1 VDPVHG
7 LNAISGPRRRYISL
21 INCNLR
27 KEFLT
32 LAVDPTLKNSSDI
45 RLKQTQSSTTSIGV
59 TTDLNATEML
69 LSEKI
74 DEYIFRLG
82 YSNTH
87 TLGIVIQLLVTGKVR
102 VDFRDHYERLQL
114 ARKSDVMDR
123 THAVDLFDRH
133 LESHRKHETQTG
145 QDFTQKIIIESPAPS
160 PTK

>member
-1 VDPVHG
+1 MDSMHE
-7 LNAISGPRRRYISL
+7 LNASSRRRRRYTSL

-27 KEFLT
+27 KVFLPFG
-32 LAVDPTLKNSSDI
+32 VDSTLKNSSDI
-45 RLKQTQSSTTSIGV
+45 RLKQTQSSTTANGV

-114 ARKSDVMDR
+114 AKKSDVMDR

-133 LESHRKHETQTG
+133 LDSHRKHETQTG
-145 QDFTQKIIIESPAPS
+145 QDFTQKIIIEPPAPS
-160 PTK
+160 PKK